1 MSMSMSPKPDADP
14 TRRRPAHAAPTLPPE
29 LPIFPLSG
37 ALLLPRGRLPL
48 NIFEPRYLAMVEDVL
63 GGCRM
68 IGMVQPLDQALDPA
82 PECRDTAPPIYGLG
96 CAGRITSFTETD
108 DGRFLITLTGVSR
121 FIVASELD
129 PAPGG
134 YRRVRPSWD
143 HYARDLKCCEK
154 GGLDRPRLLAALR
167 PYFKGHGL
175 SAEWAAMEG
184 APEELLV
191 NSLAMI
197 CPFLPCEKQALL
209 EAADLTERANLLI
222 ALVEMDVLGDCDGFG
237 SFAH

>member
-1 MSMSMSPKPDADP
+1 MSMSMSPKPDVEP
-14 TRRRPAHAAPTLPPE
+14 TRRRPAHAAPTLPAE

-48 NIFEPRYLAMVEDVL
+48 NVFEPRYLAMVEDVL

-68 IGMVQPLDQALDPA
+68 IGMVQPLDPDG
-82 PECRDTAPPIYGLG
+82 RDAAPPIYGLG
-96 CAGRITSFTETD
+96 CAGRITSFSETD

-121 FIVASELD
+121 FIVAGETEQ
-129 PAPGG
+129 APGG
-134 YRRVRPSWD
+134 YRRVRASWD
-143 HYARDLKCCEK
+143 HYAADLKCCEK
-154 GGLDRPRLLAALR
+154 GGLDRQRLLSALR
-167 PYFKGHGL
+167 PYFKTHGL
-175 SAEWAAMEG
+175 KAEWSSMEC

-191 NSLAMI
+191 NSLSMI

-222 ALVEMDVLGDCDGFG
+222 ALVEMDILGECDGFG
-237 SFAH
+237 SRAH